1 MHLKQRQRKTSR
13 TRRPDRSRLVPR
25 RSRTSALTFGKAQTT
40 GLLLLTSL
48 ALTATT
54 ALANDVRALSFY
66 HTHTGE
72 TLTVEYWRDGV
83 YRETALA
90 EINHFLRDF
99 RTGDAAAMDPALL
112 DLLHEVFLRTGS
124 EGHFEVISA
133 YRSPKTNE
141 MLRGRSSGVAKNSQH
156 LNGKAIDVRLTDVPT
171 KRLRAVAYELGLGG
185 VGFYEVSDFVHLDT
199 GRFRTW

>member
-1 MHLKQRQRKTSR
+1 MHARDRKKSETPQARYHRLR
-13 TRRPDRSRLVPR
+13 TGVGGSGALV
-25 RSRTSALTFGKAQTT
+25 
-40 GLLLLTSL
+40 LLL
-48 ALTATT
+48 ALTLAATT
-54 ALANDVRALSFY
+54 ARADEARALSFY

-72 TLTVEYWRDGV
+72 TLSVEYWSDGT
-83 YRETALA
+83 YREAALS

-99 RTGDAAAMDPALL
+99 RTGDAAEMDPALL

-141 MLRGRSSGVAKNSQH
+141 ILRGRSSGVAKNSQH
-156 LNGKAIDVRLTDVPT
+156 LQGKAIDVRLTDVPT
-171 KRLRAVAYELGLGG
+171 RRLRAVAYELGLGG
-185 VGFYEVSDFVHLDT
+185 IGFYEASDFVHLDT